1 MKMKNGEIMRR
12 LSKGRL
18 WTAVAAMALGIIL
31 LVIAAS
37 GSGGEAFDGASLIEA
52 KLARLCERVDGV
64 SEVTVAASLDGDRL
78 LGVGIVCVGGDDP
91 RIRRELT
98 ELIAVAC
105 DIGSNKIFI
114 TGAEKSV
121 GPS

>member
-1 MKMKNGEIMRR
+1 MKNSEIMRR
-12 LSKGRL
+12 LSGGRL
-18 WTAVAAMALGIIL
+18 WLAVAAMSLGIIL
-31 LVIAAS
+31 LIFATS
-37 GSGGEAFDGASLIEA
+37 TSNDDRPDDDSLTSIEA
-52 KLARLCERVDGV
+52 KLTRLCERVDGV
-64 SEVTVAASLDGDRL
+64 SEVTVAVSLDGDRL
-78 LGVGIVCVGGDDP
+78 SGVGIVCVGGDDP
-91 RIRRELT
+91 RIKHELI